1 MSSQTNTFRT
11 NKVSVKFDYE
21 NIDRDFDIFQIR
33 FDKSENKPDKRI
45 QLLNEITSDVY
56 AIQSYWGGFHLLFK
70 KGCIKE
76 RVLRRQMEKIN
87 KGVAVKQM
95 ESEDMEDRDLVS
107 LLCFSLYAINS
118 GPYKKNN
125 LLGELL
131 YYDPN
136 WNEDK
141 YARVFLSICFTKDM
155 HLEARVKT
163 FTKDTDES
171 KEKRGVG
178 TYAIDPE
185 SKELRKR
192 REGDKDTYSFR
203 SENGKHNVDYLSI
216 RNIHTFERCKL
227 GVINSFFSEVKE
239 ELGDYLTLT
248 CEEKEFLPYKKE
260 WFTPY
265 DRTRFNKKVH
275 IIDETGECAED
286 RTLLMK
292 LLGDAAEE
300 GAVEK
305 DCYNIRIIHE
315 QGYYKDSEHD
325 PHQDVFPDCLVQHV
339 TKENFFDLHRND
351 KKELKE
357 GEMKTLL
364 ETIKQEFL
372 IKEDVLSNQIS
383 LFEWNKQEP
392 WCFVIRQKKKNGFNT
407 FHRICIQP
415 DKTFT
420 TDIIPKDSKE
430 AYCFE
435 KLLQKMGENSF
446 DKLFYTDIDY
456 VHAIMKTNERVT
468 PNISYIRDELK
479 KSDPKEK
486 INLENLYDWT
496 YFFAIE
502 TREDDPKIN
511 QLLDALREKI
521 SSGLVVIKK
530 DDMRRLINDTL
541 GGHSNLGKKYFAFL
555 ADPEN
560 AGISLRAEIKG
571 KDKYGI
577 YQLNAYLGIWY
588 RETEAGIA
596 YYKGD
601 KKNSPDQ
608 KNARSYPIRIITG
621 DGITPEEILPLMTV
635 DFVKNGDFTVI
646 PFPFKYLREAHS
658 LKW

>member
-155 HLEARVKT
+155 HLEAQVKT

-178 TYAIDPE
+178 AYAIDPE

-239 ELGDYLTLT
+239 ELRNYLTLT
-248 CEEKEFLPYKKE
+248 CEKKEFLPYKKE

-286 RTLLMK
+286 RALLIK

-300 GAVEK
+300 GSVEK
-305 DCYNIRIIHE
+305 GCYSIRIIHE
-315 QGYYKDSEHD
+315 QEYYKNSGHD
-325 PHQDVFPDCLVQHV
+325 PHQDVFSGCLVQHI
-339 TKENFFDLHRND
+339 TKENFLDTHRND
-351 KKELKE
+351 KKMLKE
-357 GEMKTLL
+357 GDMKTLL

-372 IKEDVLSNQIS
+372 VKEDVLSNQIS
-383 LFEWNKQEP
+383 LFEWNKKEP
-392 WCFVIRQKKKNGFNT
+392 WYFVIAKKDEKKFNT
-407 FHRICIQP
+407 FHRICIHP
-415 DKTFT
+415 DGTFE
-420 TDIIPKDSKE
+420 TDIVPEDSKE
-430 AYCFE
+430 AYYFDELFE
-435 KLLQKMGENSF
+435 NKALE
-446 DKLFYTDIDY
+446 KLFYTDLDHI
-456 VHAIMKTNERVT
+456 HAIMKTNERVT
-468 PNISYIRDELK
+468 PNISAIKDELK
-479 KSDPKEK
+479 RSDPKEK
-486 INLENLYDWT
+486 LNLEELYEWT
-496 YFFAIE
+496 DFFAIE
-502 TREDDPKIN
+502 TGEDDPKIN
-511 QLLDALREKI
+511 QLLNALKEKM
-521 SSGLVVIKK
+521 SSGSVLIKK
-530 DDMRRLINDTL
+530 DDMRRLVNDTL
-541 GGHSNLGKKYFAFL
+541 GGRSNLGKKYFAFL

-571 KDKYGI
+571 KDKYDT
-577 YQLNAYLGIWY
+577 YQLNAYLGVWY
-588 RETEAGIA
+588 RETEDGIE

-608 KNARSYPIRIITG
+608 KNARSYPIREITG
-621 DGITPEEILPLMTV
+621 HDLTPEEILPLMTV

-646 PFPFKYLREAHS
+646 PFPFKYLREAHG